1 MNKDLTSVQEFF
13 VQEKGV
19 GKDPMRSNYMA
30 NLGLLLEAQ
39 ATLNILPDDHRA
51 DYKFYAPG
59 RFLQSAMLVLLVMF
73 SLFTYSNTSSL
84 GPLQVAL
91 PQKKDQ
97 LARLNIQREVYN
109 DYLFDLRVLSGFQQL
124 RRDDRIMADNVLNI
138 LKYLSKVT
146 PPDVAVTELSLID
159 DPFAAIYL
167 DEEETE
173 EEIEIPED
181 FLLSLRIDGLLEIN
195 SMQASIVL
203 NDFKKTLETNANIQA
218 VNLSV
223 TTSGSKTIFNMVL
236 VL

>member
-1 MNKDLTSVQEFF
+1 
-13 VQEKGV
+13 
-19 GKDPMRSNYMA
+19 
-30 NLGLLLEAQ
+30 
-39 ATLNILPDDHRA
+39 
-51 DYKFYAPG
+51 
-59 RFLQSAMLVLLVMF
+59 VLLVMF

-84 GPLQVAL
+84 APLQVAL

-97 LARLNIQREVYN
+97 LARLNIQQEVYN
-109 DYLFDLRVLSGFQQL
+109 DHLFDLRVLNGFQQL

-146 PPDVAVTELSLID
+146 PPEVAVTELSLID
-159 DPFAAIYL
+159 DPYAAIYP

-173 EEIEIPED
+173 KEIEIPED

>member
-1 MNKDLTSVQEFF
+1 ML
-13 VQEKGV
+13 
-19 GKDPMRSNYMA
+19 
-30 NLGLLLEAQ
+30 NLG
-39 ATLNILPDDHRA
+39 DDPSRSR
-51 DYKFYAPG
+51 PG
-59 RFLQSAMLVLLVMF
+59 SRSIPQCLKLANRLLVLLVVF

-84 GPLQVAL
+84 NPLQAAL
-91 PQKKDQ
+91 PQKKEQ
-97 LARLNIQREVYN
+97 LARLNIHREIYN
-109 DYLFDLRVLSGFQQL
+109 DYLFDLRVLNGFQQL

>member
-1 MNKDLTSVQEFF
+1 
-13 VQEKGV
+13 
-19 GKDPMRSNYMA
+19 MA
-30 NLGLLLEAQ
+30 NIGLLLEAQ

-218 VNLSV
+218 VNLSI

>member
-1 MNKDLTSVQEFF
+1 
-13 VQEKGV
+13 
-19 GKDPMRSNYMA
+19 
-30 NLGLLLEAQ
+30 
-39 ATLNILPDDHRA
+39 
-51 DYKFYAPG
+51 
-59 RFLQSAMLVLLVMF
+59 
-73 SLFTYSNTSSL
+73 
-84 GPLQVAL
+84 
-91 PQKKDQ
+91 
-97 LARLNIQREVYN
+97 
-109 DYLFDLRVLSGFQQL
+109 
-124 RRDDRIMADNVLNI
+124 
-138 LKYLSKVT
+138 LSKVT